1 LTTSGIAERTAA
13 WASLPGKAGILI
25 VDDHPM
31 TRFGI
36 SQLLDGQPDLLVGAE
51 AKDSVEAMDFIQRH
65 PIDLVIADISLP
77 GRNGLELIKDALA
90 LRPALKI
97 LVCSMYDEL
106 LYGER
111 ALRAGARG
119 FIMKDEGGL
128 ALLRAIR
135 EVLRGQAYLGG
146 RLAAR
151 MRTPG
156 RPTGS
161 GPREP
166 AVERLSDR
174 ELEIFNLLGQGRRS
188 AEIATLLHLS
198 VKTVDTHRANMREK
212 LDLPNGAALA
222 FYATHWIATTV

>member
-1 LTTSGIAERTAA
+1 MGEFEQFQCQGLACNVHNPDRRAPVTGNLTTSGIADRTAA
-13 WASLPGKAGILI
+13 WATLPGKAGILI

-128 ALLRAIR
+128 ALLQATR
-135 EVLRGQAYLGG
+135 EVLRGQALSW
-146 RLAAR
+146 AAGW
-151 MRTPG
+151 P
-156 RPTGS
+156 PAC
-161 GPREP
+161 GPR
-166 AVERLSDR
+166 A
-174 ELEIFNLLGQGRRS
+174 GRR
-188 AEIATLLHLS
+188 A
-198 VKTVDTHRANMREK
+198 RAR
-212 LDLPNGAALA
+212 GSRRSSG
-222 FYATHWIATTV
+222 